1 MQKKIKQYQ
10 KQSVKNDF
18 LLKSLIDSD
27 FLLFEP
33 QKTISANQIKSI
45 LAVNSSSIA
54 IIDSLELLKNLQQFI
69 RVLQFLKKQKSR
81 FRKQSVNNLETSP
94 VLHICIDNDQF
105 VNLIKTFLKDADL
118 KLFISFLVGNS
129 LSREKIS
136 QTSCQMFLLLNQS
149 LKKTKN
155 LSYNL
160 IDKDIYLVTQINS
173 YLEKNKW
180 GAYKIYNELS
190 DFKKI
195 IFLLVIIHL
204 VLTKN

>member
-10 KQSVKNDF
+10 KNTIKHDF
-18 LLKSLIDSD
+18 LLKSLVDSD

-33 QKTISANQIKSI
+33 QKTVASHQLKSI
-45 LAVNSSSIA
+45 LSLNSSSIA
-54 IIDSLELLKNLQQFI
+54 IIDSLELLKNLQQFV

-81 FRKQSVNNLETSP
+81 FKKQTNVNLENSP

-105 VNLIKTFLKDADL
+105 VNLIKTFFKEADL
-118 KLFISFLVGNS
+118 NLFILFLVGNS

-136 QTSCQMFLLLNQS
+136 KNSCNMFLLLNQS
-149 LKKTKN
+149 LQKNKT
-155 LSYNL
+155 LPYNL
-160 IDKDIYLVTQINS
+160 MDKNIYLITQINA

-180 GAYKIYNELS
+180 GSYKIYNELS

>member
-10 KQSVKNDF
+10 KNTIKHDF

-33 QKTISANQIKSI
+33 QKTVASHQLKSI
-45 LAVNSSSIA
+45 LSLNSSSIA
-54 IIDSLELLKNLQQFI
+54 IIDSLELLKNLQQFV

-81 FRKQSVNNLETSP
+81 FKKQTNVNLENSP

-105 VNLIKTFLKDADL
+105 ANLIKTFLKDADL
-118 KLFISFLVGNS
+118 KLFILFLVGNS

-136 QTSCQMFLLLNQS
+136 QNSCHMFLLLNQS

-160 IDKDIYLVTQINS
+160 IDKNIYLVTQINA